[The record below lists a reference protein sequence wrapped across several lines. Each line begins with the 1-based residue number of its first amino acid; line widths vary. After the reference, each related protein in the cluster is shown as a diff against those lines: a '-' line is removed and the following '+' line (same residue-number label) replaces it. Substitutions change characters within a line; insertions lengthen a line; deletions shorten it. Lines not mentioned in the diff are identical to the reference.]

1 MKTAIFGGTFN
12 PVHSGHLLIAEEVL
26 SQTDCDNVLFIPAN
40 IPPHK
45 SVDDP
50 GAELR
55 LSMLKQSVFGN
66 SRFRVSDCEI
76 LRSGVSYTI
85 DTIRFLI
92 ASGQVE
98 TRPSLLIGDDL
109 VEGFGSWKEARA
121 IVEESSLIVVHR
133 RYAQKIPV
141 SFPHR
146 YIDNAIFPVSSTMV
160 REMIAEGGAW
170 QNLVPEAAR
179 KIIEQHKL
187 YGFKK
192 L

>member
-12 PVHSGHLLIAEEVL
+12 PVHIGHLLIAEEVL
-26 SQTDCDNVLFIPAN
+26 FQTDCDNVLFIPAN

-50 GAELR
+50 GAALR
-55 LSMLKQSVFGN
+55 LSMLEQSVSAN
-66 SRFRVSDCEI
+66 PRFRVSDCEI

-85 DTIRFLI
+85 DTIRYL
-92 ASGQVE
+92 VE
-98 TRPSLLIGDDL
+98 IGSVEAKPSLIIGDDL
-109 VEGFGSWKEARA
+109 VEGFGSWKEFQA

-133 RYAQKIPV
+133 RHAHKIPV

-146 YIDNAIFPVSSTMV
+146 YIDNALFPVSSTIV
-160 REMIAEGGAW
+160 REKIAGGGAW
-170 QNLVPEAAR
+170 RYLVPEAAR
-179 KIIEQHKL
+179 KAIEKHGL

-192 L
+192 P

>member
-12 PVHSGHLLIAEEVL
+12 PVHIGHLLIAEEVL

-50 GAELR
+50 GAALR
-55 LSMLKQSVFGN
+55 LSMLEQSVSSN
-66 SRFRVSDCEI
+66 PRFRVSDCEI

-85 DTIRFLI
+85 DTIRYLVDI
-92 ASGQVE
+92 GIVE
-98 TRPSLLIGDDL
+98 ARPSLLIGDDL
-109 VEGFGSWKEARA
+109 VEGFDSWKESQA
-121 IVEESSLIVVHR
+121 IAEESSLIVVHR
-133 RYAQKIPV
+133 RHAQKIPV

-146 YIDNAIFPVSSTMV
+146 YVDNEIFPVSSTIV
-160 REMIAEGGAW
+160 RQKIAEGGAW
-170 QNLVPEAAR
+170 HYLVPEAAR
-179 KIIEQHKL
+179 NIIEKHGL